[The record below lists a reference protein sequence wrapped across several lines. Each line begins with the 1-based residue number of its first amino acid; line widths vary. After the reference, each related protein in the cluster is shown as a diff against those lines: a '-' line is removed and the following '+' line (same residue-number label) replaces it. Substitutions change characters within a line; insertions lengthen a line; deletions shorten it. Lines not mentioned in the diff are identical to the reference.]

1 MTTSCFGEIA
11 GIMGPVRWRLWVSR
25 FGLPETVVTLP
36 VKPHKNEID
45 GSRSTAAETSKKNPQ
60 TQPAYPEGEQMTVNS

>member
-1 MTTSCFGEIA
+1 VA
-11 GIMGPVRWRLWVSR
+11 
-25 FGLPETVVTLP
+25 LP

-45 GSRSTAAETSKKNPQ
+45 GSRSTAAATSKKNPQ